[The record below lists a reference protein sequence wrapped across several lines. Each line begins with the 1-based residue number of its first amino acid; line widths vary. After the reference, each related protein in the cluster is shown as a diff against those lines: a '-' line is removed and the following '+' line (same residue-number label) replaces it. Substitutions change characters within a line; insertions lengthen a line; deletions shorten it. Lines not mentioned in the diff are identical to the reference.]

1 MKELYKG
8 AGMLL
13 AISLCNG
20 GSVGNCLS
28 KSIYNFIVYGESAAL
43 PDIEDV
49 VDGEVKQL
57 LTKVYNP
64 YNAKVTSLKN
74 QTPKCR
80 TISIKHYNR
89 GDETKTSHDSD
100 NYRQSGILTTD

>member
-1 MKELYKG
+1 
-8 AGMLL
+8 MLL

-80 TISIKHYNR
+80 TISMKH
-89 GDETKTSHDSD
+89 
-100 NYRQSGILTTD
+100 